1 MKKLNSRVIAFAG
14 VLIAMNIIL
23 SRVVAINIG
32 SSLRIT
38 VSATPIYLAG
48 FWFGPLVG
56 GICGGLSDLLGCLV
70 SGYAPNPLIL
80 VSSVLTGVLPGLLK
94 GFVTRKPDIFRFFGV
109 VALHGIVG
117 SLGFA
122 TFGLRL
128 YTGMPWAVLYSTRAV
143 QTLLLTAVN
152 SMLVFALYRSPL
164 TGIVTKSMSQ
174 IRGKAPETVKR

>member
-48 FWFGPLVG
+48 FWFGPVIG
-56 GICGGLSDLLGCLV
+56 GICGGLSDLLGCLL

-80 VSSVLTGVLPGLLK
+80 VSSILTGVLPGILK
-94 GFVTRKPDIFRFFGV
+94 GFVMKKPDVFRFFGV

-122 TFGLRL
+122 TAGLKL
-128 YTGMPWAVLYSTRAV
+128 YTGMPWAVLYSTRGV

-152 SMLVFALYRSPL
+152 TLLVFALYRSPL
-164 TGIVTKSMSQ
+164 TGMIAKSMHWMGS
-174 IRGKAPETVKR
+174 KTPETVKR